1 MKNLAADLCK
11 NYSETYS
18 RLPEAW
24 EKARVL
30 DKYFFWGGDTL
41 VVKAF
46 RALVCTR
53 KFRKPHACP
62 KNMRQS
68 GEVAQ

>member
-1 MKNLAADLCK
+1 MRHTVDFLRPGKK
-11 NYSETYS
+11 
-18 RLPEAW
+18 PESW
-24 EKARVL
+24 INVFLEGV
-30 DKYFFWGGDTL
+30 GDTL